1 MNIRTILE
9 KKRDGKE
16 LRKEEIQYL
25 IDGIDDYT
33 TDIHLSAFLMA
44 SFIQG
49 LNTKETAALTE
60 AMLHSGT
67 VLDFNSTTIDKHS
80 TGGVGDKTSFILA
93 PIVASCGIS
102 VPMISGRGLG
112 HTGGTLD
119 KLESIKGF
127 SISLS
132 KEEFKKQVEDIGIA
146 IVGQNDSIAPADGKI
161 YSIRDVTST
170 VSSIPLI
177 TASIMS
183 KKLAAG
189 LNGLVL
195 DVKVGN
201 GAFMETI
208 EDATILAES
217 MVAVGNNCGKKMSAF
232 ITDMNQPLGYNIGN
246 SLEILEAIKTLEG
259 NGPEDLTELSCQLA
273 GKMIEL
279 SGKCSFSDGYSL
291 AREKITNGEALAKFK
306 EMIKA
311 QNGDIDLIT
320 VAPSKTE
327 IFSDAAGFLTGFS
340 TKKLGMALIS
350 LGGGRN
356 KVTDSIDHNVGII
369 LNKKIGDNVACGEL
383 LATVYHNK
391 EQNIKEALDLI
402 EISVGEKKLESV
414 LIKKI
419 I

>member
-311 QNGDIDLIT
+311 QNGDIDSIT